1 MVGRLFPVT
10 GALLA
15 ATVALGAGSA
25 FARESGA
32 RAHAC
37 TPGLTTVGGV
47 QKRTFCG
54 SAKAVVKTGGK
65 TFTLAQGDCTK
76 TSKYLTLNIGSL
88 YIGQTT
94 KPKPDYLGL
103 DVGQIP
109 GTTSPPAGRDGT
121 YASGIVFSVN
131 YGGKAYL
138 IISGATVKLQGN
150 RSRGTVSGKTLT
162 GQQLTASFH
171 C

>member
-1 MVGRLFPVT
+1 MVGRLFPVA
-10 GALLA
+10 GALLT
-15 ATVALGAGSA
+15 ATFTLGAGSA
-25 FARESGA
+25 LARESGTRA
-32 RAHAC
+32 RAC

-54 SAKAVVKTGGK
+54 SAKAVVKVGGK
-65 TFTLAQGDCTK
+65 TFTLAQGECTK
-76 TSKYLTLNIGSL
+76 TSKYLTVNIGSL

-109 GTTSPPAGRDGT
+109 GSTSPPAGRDGT
-121 YASGIVFSVN
+121 YTSGVVFSVN
-131 YGGKAYL
+131 YGGKGYAVL
-138 IISGATVKLQGN
+138 AATVKLQGN
-150 RSRGTVSGKTLT
+150 RSHGTVSGKTLT
-162 GQQLTASFH
+162 GEQLTATFH